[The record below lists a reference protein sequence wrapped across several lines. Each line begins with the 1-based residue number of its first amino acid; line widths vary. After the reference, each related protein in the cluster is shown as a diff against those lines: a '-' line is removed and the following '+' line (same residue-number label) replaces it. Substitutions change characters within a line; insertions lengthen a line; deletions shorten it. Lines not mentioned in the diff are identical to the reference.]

1 MGTNYNGITLEVF
14 ERAAA
19 YQHIVEVMTEIVSDS
34 LYMQY
39 KSDEESR
46 DDYIGCQRVIIKDCA
61 DNISALEDDI
71 RKKQAL
77 IQWNRR
83 CVDQARSNLGRYGRN
98 E

>member
-1 MGTNYNGITLEVF
+1 MGTNYNGISLEAF

-19 YQHIVEVMTEIVSDS
+19 YQRIVDVVTEIETDS

-46 DDYIGCQRVIIKDCA
+46 DDYIGCQRFIIKDGTARVCE
-61 DNISALEDDI
+61 LEDDI
-71 RKKQAL
+71 HTRQAL
-77 IQWNRR
+77 IRRIHR